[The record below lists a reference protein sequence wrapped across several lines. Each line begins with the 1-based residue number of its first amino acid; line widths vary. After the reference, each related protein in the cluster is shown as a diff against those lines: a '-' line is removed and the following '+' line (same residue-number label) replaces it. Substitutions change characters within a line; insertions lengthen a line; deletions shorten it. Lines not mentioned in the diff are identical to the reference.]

1 MGIFWKQRKSRP
13 LTLRQERFADR
24 IGLAIVRRQT
34 QVANYLNRKT
44 AYWNRASKII
54 ALVLF
59 SLVFGGISLYLLIK
73 ACTNGFIQ

>member
-1 MGIFWKQRKSRP
+1 MAAFNSGKDEQAANRISGLLQRLQRKA
-13 LTLRQERFADR
+13 AD
-24 IGLAIVRRQT
+24 
-34 QVANYLNRKT
+34 YLNRKT